1 MDLLMW
7 AILAIVVSVIAGG
20 LGFSGIAAGASTIA
34 KVLFGLF
41 LLIAAV
47 LFILVVL
54 GVGAA
59 VAAT

>member
-7 AILAIVVSVIAGG
+7 AILAMVVSVIAGG
-20 LGFSGIAAGASTIA
+20 LGFSGVAAGASTIA
-34 KVLFGLF
+34 KVLFGVFLF
-41 LLIAAV
+41 IAAV

-59 VAAT
+59 VAAA